1 MVTLRRYAPFIL
13 SVFIF
18 AGVTIVFFVATFHWF
33 FLTVV
38 WPLILYGWSY
48 LSPTTINNF
57 VICPLMSVLYSVI
70 LFFPLFLFG
79 LTRKKIWFI
88 VQSLLILFVIF
99 MFFTYGVQF
108 FESLPSN

>member
-79 LTRKKIWFI
+79 LTRKKNLVYSAIAFDI
-88 VQSLLILFVIF
+88 VCYFYVFYVWCPIF
-99 MFFTYGVQF
+99 
-108 FESLPSN
+108 